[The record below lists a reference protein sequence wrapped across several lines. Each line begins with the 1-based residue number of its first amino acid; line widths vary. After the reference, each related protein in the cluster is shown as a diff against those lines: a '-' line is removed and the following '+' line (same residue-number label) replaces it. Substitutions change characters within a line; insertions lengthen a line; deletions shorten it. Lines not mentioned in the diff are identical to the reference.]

1 MLSKFSVKKPYTVV
15 VGILLAL
22 ALGIISFV
30 SMSTDLLPSMNMPY
44 VVVYTTYIG
53 ATPERVESE
62 VTRPMEAAFSTL
74 SDIKS
79 INSTSSDNVS
89 VITMEFSGGA
99 NMDGALIEISSKID
113 LLRGTWND
121 SVDSPVVMKLNPD
134 MLPISVASVSMED
147 SDLHQLSDFVN
158 DTLVPRLEGIDGVAS
173 VNVSGAVE
181 ESVRITIDEDRIDI
195 VNSLILKDVD
205 AELAKVEQELKDA
218 QQQLSDGKRTLASK
232 RRSTLKQIDDMLK
245 QMNEDTLTG
254 AVNELVAQ
262 RDQLQ
267 QQLNQVEAGLDALD
281 SLASLTPEQQAQLE
295 ALHTQLAQ
303 LQQQK
308 AALEAQRDAL
318 DAAQFDPDAQAA
330 LEDARTRRAALV
342 EQRDGY
348 AAYID
353 EQQMRDPAALNQ
365 RIQALSAVITAQ
377 EQQLGQVNGQIAN
390 KNQALAQLNQD
401 IAELE
406 QQIAELEATP
416 SPDPTP
422 GSSQDPGTGS
432 TPDPSQEPGTDT
444 TPDPSQE
451 PGAGSSPDPSQ
462 DPGADA
468 TPDPSQDPGTGTT
481 PDPSQPPQGNST
493 LSPSQDPGADATP
506 DPSQEPGTD
515 TAPSPSQTPEGND
528 ALNASQEP
536 GADTTPDPSQEPQG
550 DITPDPSQEP
560 GADATPDPSQEPEA
574 DATPDPSQAPDA
586 GTTPD
591 PSQAPDA
598 GTTPDP
604 SQAPETGATPGPSQ
618 APEADPTAR
627 PSSAP
632 EQAPA
637 AHHTTFPLF
646 EQAAMAASPTI
657 ESLRLEL
664 ENLISQRTAL
674 QQELDNL
681 NAHKGDLESSL
692 EQNRATLASYQATL
706 DQLIASG
713 SGEDTSLRV
722 QESQRQIDRLNGEIA
737 QVDQEIASLEAGLL
751 TDAERDAQKAQIQQQ
766 IDQVDAAISAITS
779 SEAYQMLALA
789 ADEDAY
795 NRQYAELTQARAQ
808 LSQGIAQMDVLIDK
822 LQSGIIPA
830 GFVEGVDEDTP
841 MAEAEEKLR
850 AGRSAALA
858 AFADA
863 AAKLQEAEEE
873 LAKGRSE
880 FYEKRDEAL
889 EDAGIDGIITMEMV
903 AGLVAAQNFSMPAG
917 YVGQGDEEYMVR
929 VGEEFASLDELRRMR
944 LFSLD
949 LDSIDIVSL
958 SDVAQVD
965 ILDNADEVFTKVNG
979 ADGLMLSFQR
989 QSIHSTADVAERITD
1004 TFRQLETEFPGL
1016 DFVELMNQGD
1026 YIDMMVESVMSNMI
1040 YGAVLAVLVLFVFL
1054 LDIRPT
1060 LIVALSIP
1068 ISVLMTFVCMYFTGI
1083 TLNVLSLAGLALGI
1097 GMLVDNSIVAIENI
1111 YRLRNEEHMPV
1122 LQACVE
1128 GVRQISGALFSSTLT
1143 TICVFL
1149 PVIFVEGMTRDL
1161 FGDIGLTI
1169 AYSLLS
1175 SLLVAM
1181 TVVPT
1186 MAAGVLRKSKPSKER
1201 FANALR
1207 RGYTVLLR
1215 GALKA
1220 RWLVLLLAV
1229 ALLGYSVHEV
1239 LQMSMSF
1246 LPDVS
1251 SPQMTAILTFEEDSP
1266 ESAKKKQAMDLMDAM
1281 LQVPSV
1287 DSIGMTTGAM
1297 IGVSASES
1305 SLGDTLNY
1313 YIVVDK
1319 DAERSNVEIGRDLLQ
1334 CGKDAGLDL
1343 DVQTNNMDITMLS
1356 GSGIAIDITG
1366 SDLNT
1371 LRSIAL
1377 EIAELAST
1385 VEGAGKISDG
1395 LEKTVPEMSVVVD
1408 KDAANAEKLTVA
1420 QVFQFLAAKLA
1431 DPQEIT
1437 DITITGKE
1445 YPVRVV
1451 EGKNLTLT
1459 QADLEHLE
1467 IEVESED
1474 SAKMVRV
1481 GDIADVNES
1490 LSMASIS
1497 RRAQQRSVT
1506 VTVFAAEGYALS
1518 KVSDALSE
1526 KLEGYTPPEG
1536 YTVSLSGENEMTL
1549 DIIGDLMKVVLVALL
1564 FIFLIMVAQFQSF
1577 KSPFIV
1583 MFTIPLAFTGGLLSL
1598 LAGGM
1603 DLSVVAIVGFLLLF
1617 GVVVNNGIVFVET
1630 VNQLRIGGMEK
1641 REAILET
1648 GRIRLRPI
1656 LMTALTTILG
1666 MALTALGRGMG
1677 AELMQPM
1684 AVVSAG
1690 GLIYATFMTLFIVPI
1705 LYDIIMGK
1713 KLKAREIEMIRESAG
1728 LRSDEEVLA
1737 APDKFVA

>member
-121 SVDSPVVMKLNPD
+121 SVDAPVVMKLNPD

-330 LEDARTRRAALV
+330 LEDARARRAALV

-377 EQQLGQVNGQIAN
+377 EQQLGQVSGQITN

-422 GSSQDPGTGS
+422 DSSQDPGTGS
-432 TPDPSQEPGTDT
+432 TPDPSQDPGTDT

-451 PGAGSSPDPSQ
+451 SGAGSSPDPSQ
-462 DPGADA
+462 EPGTGTTPDPSQTPQGNSTLSPSQEPGADA
-468 TPDPSQDPGTGTT
+468 TPDPSQD
-481 PDPSQPPQGNST
+481 
-493 LSPSQDPGADATP
+493 
-506 DPSQEPGTD
+506 PGTD

-528 ALNASQEP
+528 ALNSSQEP
-536 GADTTPDPSQEPQG
+536 GADTTPDPSQEPG
-550 DITPDPSQEP
+550 TDATPDPSLAP
-560 GADATPDPSQEPEA
+560 GAGTTPDPSQEPEA
-574 DATPDPSQAPDA
+574 DTTPDPSLAPDA

-591 PSQAPDA
+591 PSQ
-598 GTTPDP
+598 T
-604 SQAPETGATPGPSQ
+604 PETGAKPGPSQ

-664 ENLISQRTAL
+664 ENLVSQRTAL
-674 QQELDNL
+674 QQELDHL
-681 NAHKGDLESSL
+681 SAHKGDLESSL
-692 EQNRATLASYQATL
+692 EQNRAALASYQATL

-722 QESQRQIDRLNGEIA
+722 QEAQRQIDRLNGEIA

-779 SEAYQMLALA
+779 SDAYRMLALA

-822 LQSGIIPA
+822 LQSGVIPA

-903 AGLVAAQNFSMPAG
+903 AGLVATQNFSMPAG

-958 SDVAQVD
+958 NDVAQVD

-1026 YIDMMVESVMSNMI
+1026 YIGMMVESVMSNMI

-1068 ISVLMTFVCMYFTGI
+1068 ISVLITFVCMYFTGI

-1111 YRLRNEEHMPV
+1111 YRLRNEEHIPV

-1266 ESAKKKQAMDLMDAM
+1266 ESAKKKQAMDLMDTM

-1343 DVQTNNMDITMLS
+1343 EVQTNNMDITMLS

-1377 EIAELAST
+1377 DIAELAST

-1549 DIIGDLMKVVLVALL
+1549 DIISDLMKVVLVALL

-1728 LRSDEEVLA
+1728 LRSDEEVLS

>member
-44 VVVYTTYIG
+44 VVVYTPYIG

-121 SVDSPVVMKLNPD
+121 SVGAPVVMKLNPD
-134 MLPISVASVSMED
+134 MLPISVASVSMEG

-218 QQQLSDGKRTLASK
+218 QQQLSDGKRTLSSK
-232 RRSTLKQIDDMLK
+232 RRSTLKKIDDMLK

-330 LEDARTRRAALV
+330 LEDARARRATLV

-432 TPDPSQEPGTDT
+432 TPDPSQEPGTGA

-451 PGAGSSPDPSQ
+451 
-462 DPGADA
+462 PGADA
-468 TPDPSQDPGTGTT
+468 TPDPSQEPGTGTT
-481 PDPSQPPQGNST
+481 PDPSQSPQGNST
-493 LSPSQDPGADATP
+493 LSPSQEPEADATP

-528 ALNASQEP
+528 ALNSSQEP

-560 GADATPDPSQEPEA
+560 GADATPDPSQAPEA
-574 DATPDPSQAPDA
+574 D
-586 GTTPD
+586 TTPA
-591 PSQAPDA
+591 PSLAPGA
-598 GTTPDP
+598 GITPAP

-627 PSSAP
+627 PSPAP

-722 QESQRQIDRLNGEIA
+722 QEAQRQIDRLNGEIA

-779 SEAYQMLALA
+779 SEAYRMLALA

-958 SDVAQVD
+958 NDVAQVD

-1068 ISVLMTFVCMYFTGI
+1068 ISVLMTFVCMYFSGI

-1161 FGDIGLTI
+1161 FGDMGLTI

-1251 SPQMTAILTFEEDSP
+1251 SPQMTAILTFDEDSP
-1266 ESAKKKQAMDLMDAM
+1266 ESAKKKQAMDLMDVM

-1287 DSIGMTTGAM
+1287 DSIGMTTGTM
-1297 IGVSASES
+1297 IGVSASEG

-1343 DVQTNNMDITMLS
+1343 EVQTNNMDISMLS

-1366 SDLNT
+1366 NDLNT

-1377 EIAELAST
+1377 DIAELAST
-1385 VEGAGKISDG
+1385 VEGVGKISDG

-1526 KLEGYTPPEG
+1526 NLEGYTPPEG

-1549 DIIGDLMKVVLVALL
+1549 DIISDLIKVVLVALL

-1598 LAGGM
+1598 LVGGM

-1677 AELMQPM
+1677 SELMQPM
-1684 AVVSAG
+1684 AVVSMG

-1713 KLKAREIEMIRESAG
+1713 KLKAREIEMIREAAG

-1737 APDKFVA
+1737 APDKVVA